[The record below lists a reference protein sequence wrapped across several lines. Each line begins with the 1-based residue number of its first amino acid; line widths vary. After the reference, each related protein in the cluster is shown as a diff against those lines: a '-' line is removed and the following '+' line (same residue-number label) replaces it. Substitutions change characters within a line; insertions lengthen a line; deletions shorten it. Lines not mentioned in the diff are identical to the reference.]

1 MQSMRITLAALLVFG
16 AATAA
21 AAQQTQPSTPRAR
34 GAHGTMGM
42 GPGRGM
48 RGDAGLLRGITL
60 SDAEKANLKAVHE
73 KYAPQMKTLREKFK
87 PQRDE
92 MRAARQRGDTAAVRA
107 LLEKN
112 GPAERDAFKQIA
124 DAQRNDL
131 RAALSADN
139 RAKFDANAAA
149 MQKRMEQ
156 RAGKRGVHRKGA
168 AKSPGA

>member
-34 GAHGTMGM
+34 GAHGRMGM

-48 RGDAGLLRGITL
+48 RADAGLLRGITL

-73 KYAPQMKTLREKFK
+73 KYAPQMKTVREQFK
-87 PQRDE
+87 PQRE
-92 MRAARQRGDTAAVRA
+92 AMRAARQRGDTAAVRA
-107 LLEKN
+107 LMEKN
-112 GPAERDAFKQIA
+112 GPAERTAFQRIA

-131 RAALSADN
+131 RAALSPEN
-139 RAKFDANAAA
+139 RAKFDTNAAQ
-149 MQKRMEQ
+149 MQKRMAK
-156 RAGKRGVHRKGA
+156 RAGKHGGRRPGTT
-168 AKSPGA
+168 KSPGA